1 MKINYNVTD
10 IFHEDKVAQKEN
22 VQKKLVEIIQTKC
35 YNADGVVISLNGGMA
50 IE

>member
-1 MKINYNVTD
+1 MKIHYNVTD

-22 VQKKLVEIIQTKC
+22 VQKKLVEIIQAKC
-35 YNADGVVISLNGGMA
+35 YNTDGAIIPLSGGMT